1 LAEVPDIEFNLAT
14 YSSDRQRASQ
24 DVVAR
29 ACHFDLIAFECDPR
43 MMLDIQK
50 ISAAEVRVT
59 LRLSR
64 PDRRGIDCHVSRRLG
79 GILGIED
86 Q

>member
-1 LAEVPDIEFNLAT
+1 
-14 YSSDRQRASQ
+14 
-24 DVVAR
+24 
-29 ACHFDLIAFECDPR
+29 
-43 MMLDIQK
+43 MLDIQK
-50 ISAAEVRVT
+50 ISAAEMRVT

-64 PDRRGIDCHVSRRLG
+64 PHCSGIDRDVSRRSG